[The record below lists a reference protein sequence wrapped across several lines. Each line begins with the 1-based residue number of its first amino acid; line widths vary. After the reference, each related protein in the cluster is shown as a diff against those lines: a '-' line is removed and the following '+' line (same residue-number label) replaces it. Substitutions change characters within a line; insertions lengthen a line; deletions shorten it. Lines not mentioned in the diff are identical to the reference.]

1 MRIFSFYIF
10 LFLIS
15 ATSYAKTIT
24 SIASGDWTNP
34 SVWNSGIVP
43 QPYDTIYVYTKIDVT
58 TDIVLDHNYL
68 NVTLKGK
75 LCGEHNLTVANHS
88 YMDNYGTV
96 FLNAITVNG
105 DTAINHTS
113 GIIILTTRM
122 FIYGTNGNFYNDKGG
137 LSIGK
142 TFICAAPIADFK
154 VDKKVICQYECVN
167 YENLSTNMPSSWQWT
182 FEGGTPNSSTLQNP
196 QTICYADVGTFMVQ
210 LIATNANGSD
220 TLIKQL
226 YIDVLPGV
234 ERRHYIE
241 SSATILC
248 VDDTLHL
255 NMNAAGL
262 TYTWNNGTSDPVYT
276 ISEPGI
282 YWADLTNT
290 YNCTYRD
297 SVRITS
303 QQIPRVDLGQDDFL
317 CEGQPIVLNA
327 YCKDATYHWQDGS
340 TKPQLTVTKAGTY
353 WVVVSGYCGNASDTI
368 HFTSPFINIPNLIT
382 PNGDT
387 KNDSFVI
394 DTNIPDISVEIY
406 NRWGD
411 RIFLDTNY
419 KNEWNAEN
427 ISDGVYFYYVANKKV
442 CGIERKNWIEVLR

>member
-1 MRIFSFYIF
+1 M
-10 LFLIS
+10 
-15 ATSYAKTIT
+15 SYLVLKE
-24 SIASGDWTNP
+24 G
-34 SVWNSGIVP
+34 
-43 QPYDTIYVYTKIDVT
+43 T
-58 TDIVLDHNYL
+58 TL
-68 NVTLKGK
+68 
-75 LCGEHNLTVANHS
+75 
-88 YMDNYGTV
+88 
-96 FLNAITVNG
+96 
-105 DTAINHTS
+105 
-113 GIIILTTRM
+113 
-122 FIYGTNGNFYNDKGG
+122 
-137 LSIGK
+137 
-142 TFICAAPIADFK
+142 
-154 VDKKVICQYECVN
+154 
-167 YENLSTNMPSSWQWT
+167 
-182 FEGGTPNSSTLQNP
+182 
-196 QTICYADVGTFMVQ
+196 
-210 LIATNANGSD
+210 
-220 TLIKQL
+220 
-226 YIDVLPGV
+226 
-234 ERRHYIE
+234 
-241 SSATILC
+241 
-248 VDDTLHL
+248 
-255 NMNAAGL
+255 NAAGL